1 MNALLTGC
9 VTERSG
15 EMGFTETHKPQ
26 EDDVGL
32 IVNELETEE
41 VLDLEPIDFF
51 RPVPAEGVEGLDD
64 REAGGLD
71 TPGDGAVV
79 AQGRLALDELLQIPA
94 G

>member
-32 IVNELETEE
+32 SVMRIHRGLSAIVGSRLIVCTKY
-41 VLDLEPIDFF
+41 V
-51 RPVPAEGVEGLDD
+51 PVTD
-64 REAGGLD
+64 
-71 TPGDGAVV
+71 
-79 AQGRLALDELLQIPA
+79 Q
-94 G
+94 